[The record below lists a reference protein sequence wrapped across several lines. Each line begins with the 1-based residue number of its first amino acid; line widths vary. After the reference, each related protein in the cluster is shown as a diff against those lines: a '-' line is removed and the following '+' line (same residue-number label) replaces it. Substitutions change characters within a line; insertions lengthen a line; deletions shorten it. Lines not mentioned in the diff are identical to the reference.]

1 LIELGPEVCG
11 DLDKGT
17 SREWLE
23 TNGLGGFASS
33 TVPGLH
39 TRRYHALL
47 IAALRPPVE
56 RVVLLSRADETLV
69 VGDERF
75 ELSCS
80 RYPGTVHPQGYQFLQ
95 GFRLDP
101 FPVWTYQAGGV
112 TLEKSLFMVHGQD
125 TVVLRYR
132 ILDAPADTPLA
143 LEIRPLVAFRDY
155 HSLAHENEA
164 LSPDFAM
171 TEGAVVLRPYPHLP
185 ALHLGHDAERVEREG
200 YWYRSFEY
208 AEERARGLDFVE
220 DLFNPLVLHYP
231 LAPGHGA
238 TLIASTAPHA
248 ATDAEVLRQAEVD
261 RRAALAASAP
271 VDEPLIRDLT
281 VAADQF
287 VTARGDGA
295 TIIAGYPWFTD
306 WGRDTMIALPGLT
319 LVTGRHAAAHSILR
333 EFARHV
339 NQGLIPNRF
348 PDAGETSE
356 YNTVDATLWFFQA
369 VNALGKYTGD
379 YAFIREYLYDEL
391 VTLIDWH
398 VRGTRHGIR
407 RTDDGLLTSGE
418 EGFQLTWMDA
428 RVGDWVVTPRRG
440 KPVEIQALWYN
451 ALRVMED
458 LATRFE
464 APQHAAGYQTL
475 ADQAKRSFARQFWN
489 PERRCL
495 YDVVDGEERDS
506 SLRPNQILAVSL
518 PHSLL
523 GRERAREVV
532 EVVRQHLLTP
542 YGLRTLSPED
552 PRYVGIY
559 EGDIW
564 KRDGSYHQG
573 TVWPW
578 LMGPFLTAYVKV
590 NGGSAKSRQQAREW
604 LKPFRRHLSEAGLGS
619 VSEILDADA
628 PHCPRGCYAQA
639 WSVAELLR
647 AAVEDVYGI
656 RPGSVAE
663 R

>member
-1 LIELGPEVCG
+1 MIKLGPEVCG
-11 DLDKGT
+11 DLAAGT

-56 RVVLLSRADETLV
+56 RMVLLSRADETLV
-69 VGDERF
+69 VAGERF

-80 RYPGTVHPQGYQFLQ
+80 QYPGTVHPQGYRFLQ
-95 GFRLDP
+95 SFRLDP
-101 FPVWTYQAGGV
+101 YPVWTYQAGGV

-132 ILDAPADTPLA
+132 VLDAPADAELG
-143 LEIRPLVAFRDY
+143 LEIRPLIAYRDY
-155 HSLAHENEA
+155 HALAHENGTLNPEWE
-164 LSPDFAM
+164 SNSG
-171 TEGAVVLRPYPHLP
+171 EVVLRPYPDLP
-185 ALHLGHDAERVEREG
+185 PLYLAHDAERVEREG
-200 YWYRSFEY
+200 YWYRNFEY
-208 AEERARGLDFVE
+208 LEEHARGLDFTE

-231 LAPGHGA
+231 LSPTQGA
-238 TLIASTAPHA
+238 TLIASTAVHTTA
-248 ATDAEVLRQAEVD
+248 EADALQQAEVA
-261 RRAALAASAP
+261 RRAAVAASAP
-271 VDEPLIRDLT
+271 VDDPLIRDLT

-287 VTARGDGA
+287 ITARGAGA

-319 LVTGRHAAAHSILR
+319 LVTGRLAAAHNILR
-333 EFARHV
+333 EYARHV
-339 NQGLIPNRF
+339 DQGLIPNRF
-348 PDAGETSE
+348 PDTGETSE

-369 VNALGKYTGD
+369 VHSLAEYTGD

-391 VTLIDWH
+391 VGILDWH

-407 RTDDGLLTSGE
+407 RTEDGLLTSGE
-418 EGFQLTWMDA
+418 ESFQLTWMDA

-451 ALRVMED
+451 ALRIMED

-464 APQHAAGYQTL
+464 EAQHAEGYRKL
-475 ADQAKRSFARQFWN
+475 ADQAKRSFGRQFWN
-489 PERRCL
+489 PERHCL
-495 YDVVDGEERDS
+495 YDVVNGEERDA

-518 PHSLL
+518 PYSVL

-532 EVVRQHLLTP
+532 ETVRQHLLTP
-542 YGLRTLSPED
+542 YGLRTLSPGD
-552 PRYVGIY
+552 LRYTGVY
-559 EGDIW
+559 QGDIW
-564 KRDGSYHQG
+564 TRDGSYHQG

-578 LMGPFLTAYVKV
+578 LMGPFLTAYIKV
-590 NGGSAKSRQQAREW
+590 NGGSARSRQQAKEW
-604 LKPFRRHLSEAGLGS
+604 LQPFQQHLSDAGLGS
-619 VSEILDADA
+619 ISEILDGDP
-628 PHCPRGCYAQA
+628 PHHPRGCIAQA

-656 RPGSVAE
+656 RPAAKA
-663 R
+663 